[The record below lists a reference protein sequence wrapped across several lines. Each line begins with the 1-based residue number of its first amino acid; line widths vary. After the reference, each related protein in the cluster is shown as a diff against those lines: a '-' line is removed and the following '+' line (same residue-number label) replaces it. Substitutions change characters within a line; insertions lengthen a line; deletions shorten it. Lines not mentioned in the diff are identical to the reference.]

1 MVNNR
6 KRFGNELLQQETEF
20 NVCMKSER
28 ASDGPKAWHISPF
41 SACLQMLSQML
52 LWNRHPSRMDLAR
65 QYPEV
70 IFYYIY
76 VLFDGTWLV
85 FQSVSNW

>member
-28 ASDGPKAWHISPF
+28 AADGPESLSHFSF

-65 QYPEV
+65 Q
-70 IFYYIY
+70 
-76 VLFDGTWLV
+76 
-85 FQSVSNW
+85 

>member
-1 MVNNR
+1 MKLFPVAVEKMFVKFHFYLMVNNR

-52 LWNRHPSRMDLAR
+52 L
-65 QYPEV
+65 
-70 IFYYIY
+70 
-76 VLFDGTWLV
+76 
-85 FQSVSNW
+85 

>member
-1 MVNNR
+1 MEPTLTVSIPDY
-6 KRFGNELLQQETEF
+6 GSWF

-28 ASDGPKAWHISPF
+28 ASAGPEARF
-41 SACLQMLSQML
+41 SFDACLQLLSQML
-52 LWNRHPSRMDLAR
+52 FGDRRQSRIGLAR

-70 IFYYIY
+70 ALSNIY
-76 VLFDGTWLV
+76 VLFDDASLV